1 MPWECSAC
9 TFVNAEG
16 TKCSVCSA
24 LKKSVSR
31 SKKLSSATDGTQ
43 PPTSVHPAVP
53 LDNNPKT
60 SAQSVGNAATV
71 IPNPGDH
78 VRVLYE
84 GEWKTGKVTRRQNNT
99 TLDKNYWYSVEV
111 SFFGLSQPCQTHD
124 ATPLVFGHRS
134 GSMPLKDATASRNDC
149 RTDFFFSRR

>member
-111 SFFGLSQPCQTHD
+111 SFFWSLPAMPDPRRDTTSLWASLRKH
-124 ATPLVFGHRS
+124 AT
-134 GSMPLKDATASRNDC
+134 K
-149 RTDFFFSRR
+149 RRDSVA